1 MKTLLIILFFCINT
15 ITASACKC
23 RLVSVKDEY
32 KSSQIIVSVTVLD
45 ILSPIEKIDTITN
58 KDGTLSVQIPVY
70 GYSKRVLVTKR
81 FKGNIIN
88 DTMIVAGNNSNCEL
102 YLALGKSY
110 LIYGNIQDNKI
121 YTSRCSRSGL
131 LDNHS
136 DLKFL
141 EKKLRRKKKN
151 VI

>member
-1 MKTLLIILFFCINT
+1 MKTLLIILFVCINT
-15 ITASACKC
+15 INATACKC
-23 RLVSVKDEY
+23 RLISVKDEY

-45 ILSPIEKIDTITN
+45 ILLPIEKSDTITN
-58 KDGTLSVQIPVY
+58 KDGTVSVRTPVF
-70 GYSKRVLVTKR
+70 GYSKRVLITKQY
-81 FKGNIIN
+81 KGNTTN
-88 DTMIVAGNNSNCEL
+88 DTMIIAGDDSNCEL

-110 LIYGNIQDNKI
+110 LIYGSIQDNKI
-121 YTSRCSRSGL
+121 YTNRCTRSGP

-151 VI
+151 VA